1 MASHKRVLPDGQR
14 KSLRMLTP
22 MVVASYLSLK
32 HFVSGVAKVSIQI
45 FLSRATS
52 ILRIR
57 TFKFSNRISKSV
69 SA

>member
-45 FLSRATS
+45 FLS
-52 ILRIR
+52 
-57 TFKFSNRISKSV
+57 
-69 SA
+69 